1 MLLRGAQDTTTP
13 PTYLHNSPA
22 KSSSGNLWWSPPKT
36 FLEEDEDGR
45 RKRGRRNPS
54 SSFAALVGAE
64 SELVPSAVAPLG
76 VTYNQNYS
84 PADKPERFDDK
95 TTTTTTTAA
104 TTITRKDHF
113 SLKQRDPFL
122 PDNGDKIERCQS
134 FHYFNDDSE
143 AKNES
148 ICPQMISSSHCQ
160 SDFSSSEASSKQWN
174 NEVKPSNSIMD
185 EDLSFMMERYLE
197 QGEPRTND
205 VHPSPGM
212 IQPSPGQQ
220 STDSGF
226 VSDNSHQS
234 ILTYPDQLS
243 GYQTNYDSSFYS
255 GFGNY
260 FGGAESS
267 HNESCP
273 MHHQQNYYQQQNCC
287 CLCNNNNSSGTTAAG
302 AVQPPWESD
311 SYNSEDLSQIVDQ
324 VLNSIDAQFCEVAS
338 NWTNNSGTTMP
349 DETKSFSAS
358 NVNGKLELCDNC
370 GNMMNE
376 QEDSCRNCGHFL
388 QRNNEQDTQR

>member
-1 MLLRGAQDTTTP
+1 MLLRGAQDTTT

-54 SSFAALVGAE
+54 SSSFAALAGIE
-64 SELVPSAVAPLG
+64 SELLPSAVAPLG

-95 TTTTTTTAA
+95 TTTTT
-104 TTITRKDHF
+104 ITRKDHF
-113 SLKQRDPFL
+113 SLEQRDPLL

-134 FHYFNDDSE
+134 FHYFNEDKE
-143 AKNES
+143 AKTES
-148 ICPQMISSSHCQ
+148 ICPQMISSSHCH
-160 SDFSSSEASSKQWN
+160 SGFSSSEAASSKQWN
-174 NEVKPSNSIMD
+174 NDVKPSNSIMD
-185 EDLSFMMERYLE
+185 EDLSFMMERYLD
-197 QGEPRTND
+197 QGEPRTHD
-205 VHPSPGM
+205 VDPGPGM

-260 FGGAESS
+260 FESS

-273 MHHQQNYYQQQNCC
+273 MHHQHQNYFHQQQNCC
-287 CLCNNNNSSGTTAAG
+287 CLCNNNNNNSGATAAT

-311 SYNSEDLSQIVDQ
+311 SYNTEDLSQIVDQ
-324 VLNSIDAQFCEVAS
+324 VLNSMDAQFCEVAS
-338 NWTNNSGTTMP
+338 NWTSNPGATPTTIL

-376 QEDSCRNCGHFL
+376 EEVSCRNCGHLL
-388 QRNNEQDTQR
+388 QRNCEQDTPR